1 MLSVSDF
8 LIPVDACHEN
18 LKNIQWL
25 QRKKKKNCSN
35 QSLHSFK
42 SRYFLSFHQIF
53 ILSQPCNNKYKTTA
67 SSILLRNE
75 LLDAT
80 QKETKIAKQIA
91 PKIRFFLNYTT
102 DPIF

>member
-1 MLSVSDF
+1 MSDF
-8 LIPVDACHEN
+8 LVPVDACHED
-18 LKNIQWL
+18 LKNMQWL
-25 QRKKKKNCSN
+25 QRKKNGSN
-35 QSLHSFK
+35 QNLHSFK
-42 SRYFLSFHQIF
+42 YRYFLSFHQTF